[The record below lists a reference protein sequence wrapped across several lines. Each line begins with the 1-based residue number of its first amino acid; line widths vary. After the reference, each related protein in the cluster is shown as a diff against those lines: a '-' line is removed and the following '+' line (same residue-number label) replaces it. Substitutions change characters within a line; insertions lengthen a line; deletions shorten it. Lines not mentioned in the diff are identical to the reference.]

1 MMSFFS
7 SLSPLALT
15 LFSGILVG
23 ISVYLSFDR
32 LYASVWGKLSVISQK
47 TSEVYQ
53 DMFYLKMD
61 LKRTIRQQL
70 MVSSAAAILVI
81 FLFQSA
87 PILALV
93 LGVIVFMR
101 MWSAPLFYLEKFVR
115 PARAKRFSDQMIDG
129 LTLMG
134 NAMKSGMNL
143 SQALK
148 ICVDEMSGPISQE
161 FGLILDK
168 NRIGQ
173 SIELGLENLARRLPS
188 EDVVMFATS
197 VNILKETGGN
207 MTETF
212 ATITKTIRERIKLQH
227 KIEAL
232 TAQGMTS
239 AVVVSALPWGLAA
252 VLYLIDPV
260 MMKPL
265 FTTIYGIVILLMVL
279 SLEVFGFVVIKKIVT
294 IKV

>member
-1 MMSFFS
+1 MIGIFS

-15 LFSGILVG
+15 LVSGILVG
-23 ISVYLSFDR
+23 ISVYLSFES
-32 LYASVWGKLSVISQK
+32 LYAKVWGNLSVISQK
-47 TSEVYQ
+47 TSAVYQ

-61 LKRTIRQQL
+61 LKRTIQRQII
-70 MVSSAAAILVI
+70 VSSISALFAII
-81 FLFQSA
+81 LFKSM

-93 LGVIVFMR
+93 VGVLIFWY
-101 MWSAPLFYLEKFVR
+101 MWRAPLIYLEKVVR
-115 PARAKRFSDQMIDG
+115 PRRTKRFSNQMIDG

-143 SQALK
+143 SQAFK
-148 ICVDEMSGPISQE
+148 ICVDEMNGPISQE

-173 SIELGLENLARRLPS
+173 SLELGLESLARRLPS
-188 EDVVMFATS
+188 EDVVMFSTS

-212 ATITKTIRERIKLQH
+212 STITKTIRERIKLQH

-239 AVVVSALPWGLAA
+239 AVVVSCLPWALAA

-260 MMKPL
+260 MMTPL
-265 FTTIYGIVILLMVL
+265 FTTLPGVFILLCVAF
-279 SLEVFGFVVIKKIVT
+279 LEIFGFLIIKKIVT

>member
-1 MMSFFS
+1 MGTFFANMN
-7 SLSPLALT
+7 PLT
-15 LFSGILVG
+15 LTLMSGILVG
-23 ISVYLSFDR
+23 ISVYFSFEKIYEN
-32 LYASVWGKLSVISQK
+32 LWSKMLLISQT

-53 DMFYLKMD
+53 DMFYLRMD
-61 LKRTIRQQL
+61 LKKTIRQQIF
-70 MVSSAAAILVI
+70 VSGGSAVFVI
-81 FLFQSA
+81 VLFNGM
-87 PILALV
+87 PVVALV
-93 LGVIVFMR
+93 LGSLAFWYTWKV
-101 MWSAPLFYLEKFVR
+101 PLIYLERVVR
-115 PARAKRFSDQMIDG
+115 PSRTKQFSDQMIDG

-143 SQALK
+143 SQAFK
-148 ICVDEMSGPISQE
+148 ICVDEMNGPISQE

-173 SIELGLENLARRLPS
+173 SLELGLENLAKRLPS

-212 ATITKTIRERIKLQH
+212 STITKTIRERIKLQN

-239 AVVVSALPWGLAA
+239 AIVVSALPWGLAA

-260 MMKPL
+260 MMGPM
-265 FTTIYGIVILLMVL
+265 FTTIPGLFILLCVL
-279 SLEVFGFVVIKKIVT
+279 ALEVVGFVVIKKIVT

>member
-1 MMSFFS
+1 MIGIFS

-15 LFSGILVG
+15 LVSGILVG
-23 ISVYLSFDR
+23 ISVYLSFES
-32 LYASVWGKLSVISQK
+32 LYAKVWGNLSVISQK
-47 TSEVYQ
+47 TSAVYQ

-61 LKRTIRQQL
+61 LKRTIQRQII
-70 MVSSAAAILVI
+70 VSSISALFAII
-81 FLFQSA
+81 LFKSM

-93 LGVIVFMR
+93 VGVLIFWY
-101 MWSAPLFYLEKFVR
+101 MWRAPLIYLEKVVR
-115 PARAKRFSDQMIDG
+115 PGRTKRFSNQMIDG

-143 SQALK
+143 SQAFK
-148 ICVDEMSGPISQE
+148 ICVDEMNGPISQE

-173 SIELGLENLARRLPS
+173 SLELGLESLARRLPS
-188 EDVVMFATS
+188 EDVVMFSTS

-212 ATITKTIRERIKLQH
+212 STITKTIRERIKLQH

-239 AVVVSALPWGLAA
+239 AVVVSCLPWALAA

-260 MMKPL
+260 MMTPL
-265 FTTIYGIVILLMVL
+265 FTTLPGVFILLCVAF
-279 SLEVFGFVVIKKIVT
+279 LEIFGFLVIKKIVT